1 MSDPVLIA
9 IIAAIPPTVVAG
21 GAVILGMANRRGIK
35 DLHIDVNSR
44 MTQLLEQ
51 KGIAAKAEGR
61 REGIDSVNKP

>member
-9 IIAAIPPTVVAG
+9 LIAAIPPTMVAG
-21 GAVILGMANRRGIK
+21 GAVLLGIVNRRGIK

-51 KGIAAKAEGR
+51 KGIASKAEGR
-61 REGIDSVNKP
+61 REGIDSVKP

>member
-1 MSDPVLIA
+1 MIIA
-9 IIAAIPPTVVAG
+9 LIAAIPPTVVAG
-21 GAVILGMANRRGIK
+21 GAVILGIANRRGIK

-61 REGIDSVNKP
+61 QEGIESVNKP